1 MTKDN
6 KLDDLVDAAT
16 EAEADPDRHDMEAA
30 VLASVVRHG
39 MDAPE
44 LWQAAAAVVWSRKD
58 HAALYN
64 ALTRC
69 IEEGLPPDVLLVR
82 DRLDD
87 AVTVTDDALT
97 AILDG
102 SKARDAAV
110 ALEYTRRMERQDR
123 FRHAEAL
130 GRDYMAAV
138 ELAKKD
144 RGKDPDAA
152 VAGLLKKV
160 FDLAHDKKVVREYPK
175 EADAAADFLDEL
187 NARRTDGREL
197 LGLKTGF
204 HHLDE
209 VFNGLTPGLYI
220 LAGAPSTGKTT
231 LVKQLADM
239 VAQNEKV
246 PVMFWSYEQSREELR
261 IKSLS
266 RLSSV
271 DSRSIWKG
279 RAGNDTWSKVEKAAD
294 DYRRGPGQTLTIVE
308 AGREDTVDRIRAAAV
323 MAKHSADDKPVLVV
337 IDYLQILPAGPDAPD
352 ALRERIDH
360 NLSEL
365 RRLSRDLS
373 SPVLVVSSQNREAY
387 KTAND
392 RPTLAS
398 LKESGGIEYSA
409 DAVICLW
416 RDKDESQR
424 LTRDFGRQTVRVEAF
439 VLKNRNGELATVR
452 LNFTPAWSR
461 FDEAGKEGLDWSEA
475 LGSGN
480 G

>member
-6 KLDDLVDAAT
+6 KLDDLVAGAT
-16 EAEADPDRHDMEAA
+16 EAEADPDRHEMEGA

-44 LWQAAAAVVWSRKD
+44 LWQAAAAVAWSRKD
-58 HAALYN
+58 HAALCK

-87 AVTVTDDALT
+87 AVPVTDDMLT

-110 ALEYTRRMERQDR
+110 AVEYVRRMERQDR
-123 FRHAEAL
+123 FRRAEEL
-130 GRDYMAAV
+130 GRDYLAAV
-138 ELAKKD
+138 ERTKEGKD
-144 RGKDPDAA
+144 DPDAA
-152 VAGLLKKV
+152 VAGLLKNV
-160 FDLAHDKKVVREYPK
+160 FHLAHDKKVVREYPK

-187 NARRTDGREL
+187 NARRTDGRTY
-197 LGLKTGF
+197 LGLETGF

-279 RAGNDTWSKVEKAAD
+279 RAGNDAWSKVEKAAD

-308 AGREDTVDRIRAAAV
+308 AGREDTVDRIRAVAV

-337 IDYLQILPAGPDAPD
+337 IDYMQILPAGPDAPD

-387 KTAND
+387 KGNEH
-392 RPTLAS
+392 PTLAS

-461 FDEAGKEGLDWSEA
+461 FDEAGKEDLDWSKA
-475 LGSGN
+475 LGN